1 MEWYKILVIVLCT
14 VFIIFI
20 FFNDKI
26 KIGLFVSGYS
36 DLLAKYRD
44 GNKIGTSLV
53 NIFTFILF
61 PLSLPFG
68 IVYGFNYYFNLDVA
82 NALLTVFSIIFTI
95 LFGTIAIVSYKNKND
110 SKIRQ
115 EVASQTFSF
124 TIMVLILSIFV
135 VSLLIIYIP
144 TIKYDNYVFLTILTS
159 IIMALAIHIFLILL
173 VIIKRIFR
181 LYETQ

>member
-1 MEWYKILVIVLCT
+1 MEWYKILVIVLCGLF
-14 VFIIFI
+14 VIFV

-26 KIGLFVSGYS
+26 KIGLFASGYS
-36 DLLAKYRD
+36 DLLAKYKN
-44 GNKIGTSLV
+44 GKKIGTSLI
-53 NIFTFILF
+53 NTFTFILF
-61 PLSLPFG
+61 PLSIPCG
-68 IVYGFNYYFNLDVA
+68 IVYGFQYSFNIDVA

-95 LFGTIAIVSYKNKND
+95 LFGTIAIVSYKNKDD

-124 TIMVLILSIFV
+124 TIMILILSIFV
-135 VSLLIIYIP
+135 VLLLIIYIP
-144 TIKYDNYVFLTILTS
+144 IIKYESFVALS
-159 IIMALAIHIFLILL
+159 IFTCAIMALAIHIFLILL

>member
-14 VFIIFI
+14 VFVVFI
-20 FFNDKI
+20 FSNDKI
-26 KIGLFVSGYS
+26 KIGLFASGYS
-36 DLLAKYRD
+36 DLLSKYKD
-44 GNKIGTSLV
+44 GKKVGTSLI
-53 NIFTFILF
+53 NIITFILF
-61 PLSLPFG
+61 PLSVPCG
-68 IVYGFNYYFNLDVA
+68 IVYGFNYCFNLDVA

-115 EVASQTFSF
+115 DVASQTFSF

-135 VSLLIIYIP
+135 VVLLIVYIP
-144 TIKYDNYVFLTILTS
+144 IIKYNNFVSLS
-159 IIMALAIHIFLILL
+159 IFTCIIIFLAIHIFLILL